1 MSTIKAKNL
10 SKVFEKPSRF
20 SVIDDTS
27 LEAKAGESIAI
38 IGPSGVG
45 KSTLLHLLGAL
56 DTPNSGTLEIAG
68 QLVTPRNY
76 SLIRNRHIGFIF
88 QAFNLLDE
96 YAALDNVL
104 MPARI
109 GRKTVSRERG
119 MELLKRVDLEDR
131 ADFLVKLLSGGEKQ
145 RVAIARALCNEPDL
159 ILADEPTGNLDD
171 DNSRMIHKLL
181 IDCAKEYQ
189 KTLIVVTHN
198 EEFAKLC
205 DRVYLLK
212 NGTLE

>member
-1 MSTIKAKNL
+1 MSAIKAKNL
-10 SKVFEKPSRF
+10 SKVYEEPNRF
-20 SVIDDTS
+20 SVIDDVS

-56 DTPNSGTLEIAG
+56 DTPNAGTLEIAG
-68 QLVTPRNY
+68 QMVTPGNY

-88 QAFNLLDE
+88 QTFNLLDE
-96 YAALDNVL
+96 YTALDNVL
-104 MPARI
+104 MPAWI
-109 GRKTVSRERG
+109 GRKTVSREHG
-119 MELLKRVDLEDR
+119 MKLLKRVDLADR
-131 ADFLVKLLSGGEKQ
+131 ADFLVKLLSGGERQ

-171 DNSRMIHKLL
+171 HNSRMIHKLL
-181 IDCAKEYQ
+181 LDCAKEYQ